1 MNTETEPDNCRSYE
15 GYYGLGGIINQDAY
29 LSAMERAGDQ
39 ATLPDESLVI
49 QAKNIARVSGI
60 HFTKDELREVIAL
73 YGVLRND
80 LDPGAEF
87 HHGQMSDERL
97 VAEALRMLNHP
108 GQLKKLMG
116 TYHRQSMH

>member
-1 MNTETEPDNCRSYE
+1 MNTETERVNSRSYE
-15 GYYGLGGIINQDAY
+15 EYHKLGGIINEGVY
-29 LSAMERAGDQ
+29 RSAMERAGDP
-39 ATLPDESLVI
+39 ATLPDETLVI
-49 QAKNIARVSGI
+49 QAKNIARVSGM

-116 TYHRQSMH
+116 TYPHQSMK